1 MVPMLSKCSTAGA
14 WQAAKVHN
22 VPCREQQASVNQE
35 PAILSG
41 RQCGACTVCC
51 KLLPISTAEFK
62 KTTNVL
68 CVHCDEGRGCRI
80 YQSRPGFC
88 RSFYCDWRLN
98 PQIPAT
104 WRPDKSGIFIQ
115 RIAREHIGEIGENY
129 RSDHAIL
136 FVLLRPEAIERPAL
150 IDSIADYVSRCVP
163 IFLSIP
169 GPAGY
174 LPAQIFLNAMMEN
187 AVARR
192 DLHEMMIIVQQALEA
207 LKQQEFEPVPDLG

>member
-1 MVPMLSKCSTAGA
+1 
-14 WQAAKVHN
+14 
-22 VPCREQQASVNQE
+22 VNQE

-41 RQCGACTVCC
+41 RQCGACTACC
-51 KLLPISTAEFK
+51 KALPISTEAFN
-62 KTTNVL
+62 KTANVL
-68 CVHCDEGRGCRI
+68 CTHCNEGQGCRI

-115 RIAREHIGEIGENY
+115 RIAREHIEEIGENY
-129 RSDHAIL
+129 NTAHGVL
-136 FVLLRPEAIERPAL
+136 LVLLRPDAIDRPAL
-150 IDSIADYVSRCVP
+150 IDAIADYVSRRVP

-174 LPAQIFLNAMMEN
+174 LPAQVFLNEVMEN
-187 AVARR
+187 AVAGR
-192 DLHEMMIIVQQALEA
+192 DLNAMTILVRQALEA
-207 LKQQEFEPVPDLG
+207 LKREEFEPVPDLG

>member
-1 MVPMLSKCSTAGA
+1 
-14 WQAAKVHN
+14 
-22 VPCREQQASVNQE
+22 VNQE
-35 PAILSG
+35 PAISSS

-51 KLLPISTAEFK
+51 KLLPISTELFK

-68 CVHCDEGRGCRI
+68 CTHCDEGRGCRI
-80 YQSRPGFC
+80 YQSRPSFC

-115 RIAREHIGEIGENY
+115 RIAREHIEEIGENY
-129 RSDHAIL
+129 DSDHA
-136 FVLLRPEAIERPAL
+136 VLLVLFRPDAIDRPSL
-150 IDSIADYVSRCVP
+150 IDAIADYVSRRVP

-174 LPAQIFLNAMMEN
+174 LPAQVFLNEVMEN
-187 AVARR
+187 AVAGR
-192 DLHEMMIIVQQALEA
+192 DLNAMTILVRQALEA
-207 LKQQEFEPVPDLG
+207 LKREEFEPVPDLG